1 MNKML
6 LSKKGNPHSHA
17 VKIAIMTAD
26 RICLVYKD
34 QGMNHLA
41 MRWSRVSSKK
51 EYLLIRKLMNSK
63 FEIYLLTIKVH
74 SNRQMIVKYNVK
86 VEI

>member
-1 MNKML
+1 ML
-6 LSKKGNPHSHA
+6 LSKKDNPHSHA
-17 VKIAIMTAD
+17 IKIAIIIAD

-34 QGMNHLA
+34 QEVTHQA
-41 MRWSRVSSKK
+41 MRWCRASSKK
-51 EYLLIRKLMNSK
+51 EYLVMRKLMSSQ
-63 FEIYLLTIKVH
+63 FEIRLLKIKVH